1 MGRRDRVEQLT
12 ERAKDNIQ
20 QKTAHMPECMLKLES
35 ASGRVFELL
44 SRETSWPPD
53 STAPCVHMNFL
64 DFCPQPI
71 QRQHTLLPQGL
82 CPYPTTGPASP
93 SPSAIVCSQY
103 KFFQNDLR
111 LSSPNSLIKGPIKP
125 RTVHMLPFPSSPAL
139 GDSGRVPQNP
149 ILLLVSTGLNK
160 PFLSGKI
167 S

>member
-1 MGRRDRVEQLT
+1 MKKHTSPHESDKRKILTCPKLNYSRLEDGKKRQRVEQLT

-71 QRQHTLLPQGL
+71 QRQHTLLP
-82 CPYPTTGPASP
+82 
-93 SPSAIVCSQY
+93 
-103 KFFQNDLR
+103 
-111 LSSPNSLIKGPIKP
+111 
-125 RTVHMLPFPSSPAL
+125 
-139 GDSGRVPQNP
+139 
-149 ILLLVSTGLNK
+149 
-160 PFLSGKI
+160 
-167 S
+167 